1 VSLANKQTVMQN
13 NNNLLY
19 IKGENM
25 NFKEYQTQTKA
36 TAIYPPGFIYPAL
49 GLSGEAGEVA
59 EHIKKALRD
68 DNSKIT
74 PERKEKLK
82 KELGDVLWYLSQL
95 STELGLDLGEVAQ
108 CNLDK
113 LAGRKSKGTLQGS
126 GSDR

>member
-1 VSLANKQTVMQN
+1 
-13 NNNLLY
+13 
-19 IKGENM
+19 M
-25 NFKEYQTQTKA
+25 NFKEYQTQTKE
-36 TAIYPPGFIYPAL
+36 TAIYPKGFTYPAL

-68 DNSKIT
+68 DDGKMT

-95 STELGLDLGEVAQ
+95 STELGLDLAEVAQ